1 MATPITLGILAH
13 VDAGKTTLSE
23 QLLYRAGAIRKP
35 GRVDHGATALDV
47 DEIERARGITVFSD
61 QWQFELDGLR
71 VTLMDTPGHVD
82 FTAETERAMLALDV
96 AVLLIDGGSGVQPH
110 TAALFRLAEAH
121 GVPLLLFINKTDL
134 PAYNAARTEAQIHAS
149 LTERTVRIVD
159 GSPDGEQLALLDD
172 SFCEAYLAGS
182 SSPSSAWEALKRL
195 FDARGA
201 YPLLTGAA
209 LAGTGVD
216 GLLNAIRRL
225 SPFDAAHEDR
235 FHALVYKVR
244 HEDGGE
250 RVTFLKILG
259 GTLRPR
265 DAFRFGDV
273 TEKVHQIRLYRGA
286 AFSVTDEAEAG
297 DAVGVTGLT
306 LPRCGG
312 CLQGET
318 LCAQGVNFQVMPALS
333 ARVEPPD
340 GTPPSVVLEKL
351 RLLEDEDP
359 MLGVS
364 WDAASGSVLVQIM
377 GLMQMEVLAQR
388 MHNRFGLD
396 VRFLPPRVLYKE
408 TIAAHTVGCGHYEP
422 LRHYAEVHLRLSPG
436 PRGSGVAFASRCHVD
451 DLPLSYQNLVRTHI
465 FEKTHRG
472 ILTGSPLTDVL
483 IELLS
488 GRAHLKHTEGGDF
501 REATYRAIRQGLEK
515 AESVLLEPFYRFSI
529 VVPAECLGRVMTDVT
544 ALHGRYDPPET
555 LCGEAHLT
563 GRGPASRLMDYPAAL
578 RAYTHGRG
586 VIQLQMDGYD
596 LCHNPD
602 EVMIQAAY
610 DRSADTENPSF
621 SVFCSHGA
629 GYTVPWNK
637 ADALMHLPVED

>member
-23 QLLYRAGAIRKP
+23 QLLYRAGAIRRP
-35 GRVDHGATALDV
+35 GRVDHGSTALDV

-82 FTAETERAMLALDV
+82 FTAETERAMLALDL

-121 GVPLLLFINKTDL
+121 GVPLLLFMNKTDL
-134 PAYNAARTEAQIHAS
+134 PAYNAARVEAQIHAS
-149 LTERTVRIVD
+149 LTENTVRIVD

-195 FDARGA
+195 FAARGA
-201 YPLLTGAA
+201 YPLLSGAA

-216 GLLNAIRRL
+216 ELLNAISRL
-225 SPFDAAHEDR
+225 APFDAVREDR

-250 RVTFLKILG
+250 RVTFLKILSG
-259 GTLRPR
+259 VLRPR

-286 AFSVTDEAEAG
+286 AFSVTEKAEAG

-312 CLQGET
+312 RLQGET
-318 LCAQGVNFQVMPALS
+318 LCAQGANFQVMPALS

-340 GTPPSVVLEKL
+340 GTPPSVALEKL

-364 WDAASGSVLVQIM
+364 WDAASGCVLVQIM
-377 GLMQMEVLAQR
+377 GLMQLEVLAQR

-408 TIAAHTVGCGHYEP
+408 TIAAHAVGCGHYEP

-451 DLPLSYQNLVRTHI
+451 DLPLSYQNLVRTHV

-472 ILTGSPLTDVL
+472 VLTGSPLTDVL

-544 ALHGRYDPPET
+544 ALHGRYDPPEM
-555 LCGEAHLT
+555 LGGEAHLT

-602 EVMIQAAY
+602 EVMLQTAY
-610 DRSADTENPSF
+610 DRSADTENPSS

-629 GYTVPWNK
+629 GYTVPWYK
-637 ADALMHLPVED
+637 ADALMHLPVEA